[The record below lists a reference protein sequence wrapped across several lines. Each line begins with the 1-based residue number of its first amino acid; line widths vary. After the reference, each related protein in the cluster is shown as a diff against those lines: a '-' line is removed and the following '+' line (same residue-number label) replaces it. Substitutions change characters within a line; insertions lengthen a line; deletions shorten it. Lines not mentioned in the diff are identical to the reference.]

1 MKDVTLNQ
9 REQARLQVLN
19 SVMEYQLPRAKAA
32 NLLGISE
39 RQVRRILAAY
49 RRDGAA
55 ALVHGN
61 RGRKPRN
68 SVPEE
73 VAATTVILASEKY
86 AGFNHS
92 HLTEVLAEREGI
104 QLSRQTISR
113 LLNRHGL
120 NSARRHRPPKHRVRR
135 ERMPQ
140 EGMLLQIDGNH
151 HPWLE
156 DRGPRFVLLLAVDD
170 ATGTVAN
177 AIFRP
182 EEDTRGYFLLVDGV
196 IRRYGIP
203 LALYG
208 DRHGVFKFNG
218 KPRHTPQPVGPTQ
231 FTRAMGELGIEQIF
245 ASSPQ
250 AKGRVERMNGT
261 FQDRL
266 VSELRLVG
274 AATIDQANAVLRD
287 FLPRFNNQFRVPAQ
301 QSPAAYRSLTSS
313 LHLERILCFK
323 HLRQVARDNT
333 VKYQLRTLQLLP
345 AQDRPSYA
353 GVKVEVLEQSDG
365 QLMVQH
371 DGKVIAHQEAPPKA
385 GALRAAQGA
394 LAPTPE
400 LAQVVRNLSQHG
412 LTRLQLQHLAALEAP
427 VDQPM
432 VDQPMDDENGPT
444 SYTPPPRQATPRKQ
458 ALWKAVHHARLQGVS
473 LRGIAKQ
480 LGISRNT
487 VRKYVDLPAPPI
499 NQTPGRTIQSVTQH
513 HTNGHSP

>member
-1 MKDVTLNQ
+1 M
-9 REQARLQVLN
+9 
-19 SVMEYQLPRAKAA
+19 
-32 NLLGISE
+32 
-39 RQVRRILAAY
+39 
-49 RRDGAA
+49 
-55 ALVHGN
+55 
-61 RGRKPRN
+61 
-68 SVPEE
+68 
-73 VAATTVILASEKY
+73 
-86 AGFNHS
+86 
-92 HLTEVLAEREGI
+92 
-104 QLSRQTISR
+104 
-113 LLNRHGL
+113 
-120 NSARRHRPPKHRVRR
+120 
-135 ERMPQ
+135 
-140 EGMLLQIDGNH
+140 QIDGSH
-151 HPWLE
+151 HRWLE

-182 EEDTRGYFLLVDGV
+182 EEDTRGYFLLMDGV

-218 KPRHTPQPVGPTQ
+218 KPRHIPQPVGPTQ

-266 VSELRLVG
+266 VSELRLAG

-287 FLPRFNNQFRVPAQ
+287 FLPRFNSQFRVPAQ
-301 QSPAAYRSLTSS
+301 QPQVAYRSLASS
-313 LHLERILCFK
+313 LHLERVLCFK

-371 DGKVIAHQEAPPKA
+371 EGKVIAHQEAPPKA

-412 LTRLQLQHLAALEAP
+412 LTRLQLQRLAALEAP

-432 VDQPMDDENGPT
+432 NDENGPT
-444 SYTPPPRQATPRKQ
+444 SYTPPPKQATPRKQ

-499 NQTPGRTIQSVTQH
+499 NRTPRLTTQSVTQH
-513 HTNGHSP
+513 HTNGHFP

>member
-1 MKDVTLNQ
+1 
-9 REQARLQVLN
+9 
-19 SVMEYQLPRAKAA
+19 MEYQLPRAQAA
-32 NLLGISE
+32 EILGISE

-68 SVPEE
+68 SVPDD

-86 AGFNHS
+86 VGFNHS

-120 NSARRHRPPKHRVRR
+120 ISARRHRPPKHRVRR

-140 EGMLLQIDGNH
+140 EGMLVQIDGSH
-151 HPWLE
+151 HRWLE

-182 EEDTRGYFLLVDGV
+182 EEDARGYFLLMDGV

-218 KPRHTPQPVGPTQ
+218 KPRHIPQPVGPTQ

-266 VSELRLVG
+266 VSELRLAG

-287 FLPRFNNQFRVPAQ
+287 FLPRFNSQFRVPAQ
-301 QSPAAYRSLTSS
+301 QPQVAYRSLASS
-313 LHLERILCFK
+313 LHLERVLCFK

-371 DGKVIAHQEAPPKA
+371 EGKVIAHQEAPPKA

-412 LTRLQLQHLAALEAP
+412 LTRLQLQRLAALEAP

-432 VDQPMDDENGPT
+432 NDENGPT
-444 SYTPPPRQATPRKQ
+444 SYTPPPKQATPRKQ

-499 NQTPGRTIQSVTQH
+499 NRTPRLTTQSVTQH
-513 HTNGHSP
+513 HTNGHFP

>member
-19 SVMEYQLPRAKAA
+19 SVMEYQLPRAQAA
-32 NLLGISE
+32 EILGISE
-39 RQVRRILAAY
+39 RQFRRVLVAY
-49 RRDGAA
+49 RRNGAA

-68 SVPEE
+68 SVPEDV
-73 VAATTVILASEKY
+73 VAAAVILASGKY

-104 QLSRQTISR
+104 HLSRQTLSR

-120 NSARRHRPPKHRVRR
+120 SSTRQHRPAKHRIRR
-135 ERMPQ
+135 EGMPQ
-140 EGMLLQIDGNH
+140 EGMLLQIGGSH
-151 HPWLE
+151 HRWLE

-177 AIFRP
+177 ALFRP
-182 EEDTRGYFLLVDGV
+182 EEDTRGYFLLMDGV
-196 IRRYGIP
+196 IRRYGVP
-203 LALYG
+203 LAIYG

-218 KPRHTPQPVGPTQ
+218 KPRHVAQPVGPTQ

-245 ASSPQ
+245 ARSPQ
-250 AKGRVERMNGT
+250 AKGRVERMAGT

-266 VSELRLVG
+266 VSELRLAG
-274 AATIDQANAVLRD
+274 AAAIDQANAVLRD

-301 QSPAAYRSLTSS
+301 QPQAACRSLDSS
-313 LHLERILCFK
+313 LPLERILCFK

-333 VKYQLRTLQLLP
+333 VKCQLRTLQLLP

-353 GVKVEVLEQSDG
+353 GVKVEVLERSDG

-371 DGKVIAHQEAPPKA
+371 DGKVTAHQEAPPKA

-394 LAPTPE
+394 QAPTLE
-400 LAQVVRNLSQHG
+400 LARVVRNLSQHG
-412 LTRLQLQHLAALEAP
+412 LTRTQVQRLAALGAP
-427 VDQPM
+427 ADQP
-432 VDQPMDDENGPT
+432 VDDENGPS

-458 ALWKAVHHARLQGVS
+458 ALWKAVQHAKLQGVP
-473 LRGIAKQ
+473 LRGIARQ

-487 VRKYVDLPAPPI
+487 VRKYIGLPAPPI
-499 NQTPGRTIQSVTQH
+499 NRTPRRTTQSVTQH
-513 HTNGHSP
+513 LANGHFP